1 MKEEALSLEAFRERT
16 PIAFFLAKT
25 KIYTISSKSIKFLSF
40 SLADYISK
48 ISEGFAFFSR
58 KKQIVK
64 SQWQRTKNPP
74 NLLLFQE
81 MAVVTLEM
89 RIGINGWPTL
99 SNLITKTLQIIWR

>member
-1 MKEEALSLEAFRERT
+1 LKEESLSLEVFRENRT

-25 KIYTISSKSIKFLSF
+25 KIYTISSENTKFLSF

-48 ISEGFAFFSR
+48 ISEGFALFSR
-58 KKQIVK
+58 KNK
-64 SQWQRTKNPP
+64 SQWQGKRNPP

-81 MAVVTLEM
+81 MAVATLEM
-89 RIGINGWPTL
+89 QTGISGWPTL